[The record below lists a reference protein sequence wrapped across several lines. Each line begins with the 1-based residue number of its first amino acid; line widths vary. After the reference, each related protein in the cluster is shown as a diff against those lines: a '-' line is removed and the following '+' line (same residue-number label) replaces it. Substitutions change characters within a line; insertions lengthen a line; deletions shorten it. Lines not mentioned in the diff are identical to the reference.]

1 MAMNEKLNM
10 IGSGLQ
16 KLVHYCAPKTSI
28 RHTKKPAPKIN
39 SNVYFTKIKTHI
51 WKSCIGNWK

>member
-39 SNVYFTKIKTHI
+39 SNVYFTKIKTYI
-51 WKSCIGNWK
+51 